1 MGLRNN
7 EDEAG
12 GLWDRK
18 TDERDCGLPRGLA
31 WHTTAQDGIQPVC
44 FRFRRL
50 VSADQH
56 LQLTDETGYR
66 AVDDAIALSLIT

>member
-7 EDEAG
+7 RNEAG

-18 TDERDCGLPRGLA
+18 TDERDCGF
-31 WHTTAQDGIQPVC
+31 VC
-44 FRFRRL
+44 FGWVSFVVSSELVFRTKFP
-50 VSADQH
+50 QCN
-56 LQLTDETGYR
+56 ETGYR